1 MAYTINKTDGTELTV
16 LQDATVDTTTSITLV
31 GRNYIGY
38 GEIQNENFL
47 FLLENFANDAAP
59 STPIAGQIW
68 FDTTTRT
75 LKVYDADK
83 WVSVGAAELSET
95 PPSEPPQGAFWLK
108 TPINTLYV
116 YDGNDWKLIG
126 PEAVDGF
133 GTTRAVSTSVLADT
147 GTRYPIIEVYVNDV
161 VTGIIS
167 SNSFTLSTVNPIQGF
182 TDIKAGYNL
191 PTGFVYQGNLTGV
204 ADKATRLETLRL
216 INGVGF
222 DGSKDITIKASTTN
236 ELLAGDY
243 ISGTNFDGSSSK
255 TWAVDASPNNLIGRV
270 VARDGAGDFAA
281 GTITAN
287 LIGNVQGNV
296 TVATGNSTFN
306 TVTANQFIGA
316 QLTGNADTATRFS
329 TPRNING
336 VAFDGTTD
344 VTVPAD
350 SNTLTGTN
358 LANNVKTS
366 ALTSVGILS
375 SLSVAGSIVLDN
387 NLTIEGNGDA
397 EISSLRKLLITV
409 NDNADDAALQLISP
423 DTAVGLGIGPRGGLT
438 PVTDGD
444 VDLGK
449 STHKFD
455 NVHANTFNGSLVGN
469 ATSSTTSGTANN
481 LAGGSAG
488 SIPYQTASG
497 ATNFVPAGTAGYV
510 LRSQGAGAPVWG
522 NITFSTLN
530 VGNYLSGDNYDGV
543 SPATLNVDA
552 TATNTSDKIVARDS
566 NGDFAAGTITA
577 NLQGLA
583 SRATNSEMID
593 VTDNSSSSTKYF
605 ELSYGVSPR
614 SALTNSDFTG
624 YIQILS
630 DPGSTQSFPNRTIV
644 KQDGTDVATSTSVR
658 DSIAVGSSTYT
669 KNTTETRSGKGA
681 LYKERLL
688 GNTAFTNNT
697 DFLNNFLAGTLTAW
711 LEISPAWNEGG
722 PLQGK
727 QTAVLE
733 NGGINKGILQSSSST
748 LGLYETIKDTSIN
761 TTYQKDGFVL
771 PDRYVEYTTGSSTE
785 NVNRSY
791 SSTADLV
798 TYWQDSAAGNP
809 VTPSN
814 GWFVCDPPINAP
826 EFLGT
831 GFYGQDIFI
840 DKDDNTVYNG
850 TNESDTS
857 ITVGSKTYNRTG
869 SPITGAIAFTVPSGT
884 YVHNVAIYNYD
895 IVEGGTT
902 YELRGWRFN
911 KIDGDEFDAILT
923 SYDKTTSASGTSGYV
938 TFADAN
944 TGYANLNT
952 DESLQYD
959 ASTGILS
966 TTAEFAQKS
975 TTQPASTNNTTIA
988 TTEFVQAALSNFSTN
1003 GIDTITY
1010 GNTVYSTSG
1019 YTNQVGSFN
1028 NSRNYFDVF
1037 PPSGKSMGNL
1047 VAFIPSI
1054 AVVHY
1059 AGGVDGNDSIRCT
1072 WQAQSDRIRVWVQ
1085 NTEQRST
1092 PAANYLAV
1100 WS

>member
-147 GTRYPIIEVYVNDV
+147 GTRYAVILVYVNDV

-191 PTGFVYQGNLTGV
+191 PTTGFVYQGNLTGV

-350 SNTLTGTN
+350 ANTLTGTN

-423 DTAVGLGIGPRGGLT
+423 DTAVSLGIGPRGGLT

-488 SIPYQTASG
+488 SVPYQTASG
-497 ATNFVPAGTAGYV
+497 ATNFVPAGAAGYV
-510 LRSQGAGAPVWG
+510 LRSQGAGAPTWG
-522 NITFSTLN
+522 ALTFATLN
-530 VGNYLSGDNYDGV
+530 VGDYLIGSNYDGV
-543 SPATLNVDA
+543 SPTTLNVDA
-552 TATNTSDKIVARDS
+552 SENNVAEKVVARDAS
-566 NGDFAAGTITA
+566 GNFAAGSITA
-577 NLQGLA
+577 SLNGNA
-583 SRATNSEMID
+583 NTAT
-593 VTDNSSSSTKYF
+593 
-605 ELSYGVSPR
+605 
-614 SALTNSDFTG
+614 ALET
-624 YIQILS
+624 
-630 DPGSTQSFPNRTIV
+630 PRTINGV
-644 KQDGTDVATSTSVR
+644 TFDGTSN
-658 DSIAVGSSTYT
+658 I
-669 KNTTETRSGKGA
+669 
-681 LYKERLL
+681 
-688 GNTAFTNNT
+688 
-697 DFLNNFLAGTLTAW
+697 
-711 LEISPAWNEGG
+711 I
-722 PLQGK
+722 
-727 QTAVLE
+727 
-733 NGGINKGILQSSSST
+733 I
-748 LGLYETIKDTSIN
+748 
-761 TTYQKDGFVL
+761 
-771 PDRYVEYTTGSSTE
+771 
-785 NVNRSY
+785 
-791 SSTADLV
+791 TADDPNAVDKNGDTMTGLL
-798 TYWQDSAAGNP
+798 TLSGDPSANLHAATKQY
-809 VTPSN
+809 V
-814 GWFVCDPPINAP
+814 
-826 EFLGT
+826 
-831 GFYGQDIFI
+831 
-840 DKDDNTVYNG
+840 DNV
-850 TNESDTS
+850 
-857 ITVGSKTYNRTG
+857 
-869 SPITGAIAFTVPSGT
+869 AAAFTV
-884 YVHNVAIYNYD
+884 
-895 IVEGGTT
+895 
-902 YELRGWRFN
+902 
-911 KIDGDEFDAILT
+911 
-923 SYDKTTSASGTSGYV
+923 
-938 TFADAN
+938 
-944 TGYANLNT
+944 
-952 DESLQYD
+952 
-959 ASTGILS
+959 
-966 TTAEFAQKS
+966 
-975 TTQPASTNNTTIA
+975 
-988 TTEFVQAALSNFSTN
+988 
-1003 GIDTITY
+1003 TY

-1019 YTNQVGSFN
+1019 FTNQVGSFN

>member
-83 WVSVGAAELSET
+83 WVEVGAAALSET
-95 PPSEPPQGAFWLK
+95 PPSAPPQGAFWLK
-108 TPINTLYV
+108 TPINTLHV

-126 PEAVDGF
+126 PESVEGF

-147 GTRYPIIEVYVNDV
+147 GTRYPIIQVFVNDV
-161 VTGIIS
+161 VSGIIS
-167 SNSFTLSTVNPIQGF
+167 SNSFTLSTVNPITGF

-191 PTGFVYQGNLTGV
+191 PTTGFVYQGNLTGV
-204 ADKATRLETLRL
+204 ADKAARLETLRL

-236 ELLAGDY
+236 ELIAGDY
-243 ISGTNFDGSSSK
+243 ISGTNFDGSTGK

-287 LIGNVQGNV
+287 LIGDVQGNV

-336 VAFDGTTD
+336 VSFDGSTD

-350 SNTLTGTN
+350 ANTLTGTN

-397 EISSLRKLLITV
+397 EISSLRKLLITA
-409 NDNADDAALQLISP
+409 NDGSDDAALQLISP
-423 DTAVGLGIGPRGGLT
+423 DTAVSNGVGPRGGLT
-438 PVTDGD
+438 PVTNGD

-455 NVHANTFNGSLVGN
+455 NVYANTFNGSLVGN

-488 SIPYQTASG
+488 SVPYQTTSG

-510 LRSQGAGAPVWG
+510 LRSTGAGAPTWG
-522 NITFSTLN
+522 ALTFATLN
-530 VGNYLSGDNYDGV
+530 VGDYLVGSNYDGV
-543 SPATLNVDA
+543 SPTTLNVDA
-552 TATNTSDKIVARDS
+552 TENNTADKVVARDS
-566 NGDFAAGTITA
+566 SGNFSAGTITA
-577 NLQGLA
+577 SLNGNA
-583 SRATNSEMID
+583 NTATAFETPRTING
-593 VTDNSSSSTKYF
+593 VTFD
-605 ELSYGVSPR
+605 G
-614 SALTNSDFTG
+614 TG
-624 YIQILS
+624 NITITAT
-630 DPGSTQSFPNRTIV
+630 DPDAVKLGGSTMT
-644 KQDGTDVATSTSVR
+644 
-658 DSIAVGSSTYT
+658 
-669 KNTTETRSGKGA
+669 
-681 LYKERLL
+681 
-688 GNTAFTNNT
+688 
-697 DFLNNFLAGTLTAW
+697 
-711 LEISPAWNEGG
+711 G
-722 PLQGK
+722 PL
-727 QTAVLE
+727 
-733 NGGINKGILQSSSST
+733 T
-748 LGLYETIKDTSIN
+748 LS
-761 TTYQKDGFVL
+761 
-771 PDRYVEYTTGSSTE
+771 
-785 NVNRSY
+785 
-791 SSTADLV
+791 
-798 TYWQDSAAGNP
+798 GNP
-809 VTPSN
+809 SANLHAATKQYV
-814 GWFVCDPPINAP
+814 
-826 EFLGT
+826 
-831 GFYGQDIFI
+831 
-840 DKDDNTVYNG
+840 DNV
-850 TNESDTS
+850 
-857 ITVGSKTYNRTG
+857 
-869 SPITGAIAFTVPSGT
+869 AAAFTV
-884 YVHNVAIYNYD
+884 
-895 IVEGGTT
+895 
-902 YELRGWRFN
+902 
-911 KIDGDEFDAILT
+911 
-923 SYDKTTSASGTSGYV
+923 
-938 TFADAN
+938 
-944 TGYANLNT
+944 
-952 DESLQYD
+952 
-959 ASTGILS
+959 
-966 TTAEFAQKS
+966 
-975 TTQPASTNNTTIA
+975 
-988 TTEFVQAALSNFSTN
+988 
-1003 GIDTITY
+1003 TY

-1037 PPSGKSMGNL
+1037 PPAGKAMGNL

>member
-1 MAYTINKTDGTELTV
+1 MAYTINKTDGSELTV

-59 STPIAGQIW
+59 STPITGQIW
-68 FDTTTRT
+68 FDTTTNT

-83 WVSVGAAELSET
+83 WVSVGAAALSTT
-95 PPSEPPQGAFWLK
+95 PPPEPPQGAFWLK
-108 TPINTLYV
+108 TPINTLHV

-126 PEAVDGF
+126 PESVDGF

-147 GTRYPIIEVYVNDV
+147 GTRYAVILVYVNDV

-167 SNSFTLSTVNPIQGF
+167 SNSFILSTSNPIQGF
-182 TDIKAGYNL
+182 SDIKAGYNL
-191 PTGFVYQGNLTGV
+191 PNTGYVYQGNLTGV

-222 DGSKDITIKASTTN
+222 DGSKDITIRSSTTN
-236 ELLAGDY
+236 ELVAGDY
-243 ISGTNFDGSSSK
+243 ISGTNFDGSSAK

-287 LIGNVQGNV
+287 LIGDVQGNV

-350 SNTLTGTN
+350 ANTLTGTN

-366 ALTSVGILS
+366 ALTSVGTLS

-423 DTAVGLGIGPRGGLT
+423 DTAVSNGVGPRGGLT

-455 NVHANTFNGSLVGN
+455 NVYANTFNGSLVGN
-469 ATSSTTSGTANN
+469 ATSSTTSSTANN

-488 SIPYQTASG
+488 SVPYQTASG
-497 ATNFVPAGTAGYV
+497 ATNFVPAGAAGYV
-510 LRSQGAGAPVWG
+510 LRSQGAGAPTWG
-522 NITFSTLN
+522 ALTFATLN
-530 VGNYLSGDNYDGV
+530 VGDYLIGSNYDGV
-543 SPATLNVDA
+543 SPTTLNVDA
-552 TATNTSDKIVARDS
+552 TENNIADKVVARDS
-566 NGDFAAGTITA
+566 SGNFSAGSITASLNGNANTATALETPRTINGVSFDGTGNITITA
-577 NLQGLA
+577 NDPNAVSKGGDTMTGLL
-583 SRATNSEMID
+583 T
-593 VTDNSSSSTKYF
+593 
-605 ELSYGVSPR
+605 LS
-614 SALTNSDFTG
+614 
-624 YIQILS
+624 
-630 DPGSTQSFPNRTIV
+630 
-644 KQDGTDVATSTSVR
+644 
-658 DSIAVGSSTYT
+658 
-669 KNTTETRSGKGA
+669 
-681 LYKERLL
+681 
-688 GNTAFTNNT
+688 
-697 DFLNNFLAGTLTAW
+697 
-711 LEISPAWNEGG
+711 
-722 PLQGK
+722 
-727 QTAVLE
+727 
-733 NGGINKGILQSSSST
+733 
-748 LGLYETIKDTSIN
+748 
-761 TTYQKDGFVL
+761 
-771 PDRYVEYTTGSSTE
+771 
-785 NVNRSY
+785 
-791 SSTADLV
+791 
-798 TYWQDSAAGNP
+798 GNP
-809 VTPSN
+809 T
-814 GWFVCDPPINAP
+814 
-826 EFLGT
+826 
-831 GFYGQDIFI
+831 
-840 DKDDNTVYNG
+840 
-850 TNESDTS
+850 
-857 ITVGSKTYNRTG
+857 
-869 SPITGAIAFTVPSGT
+869 
-884 YVHNVAIYNYD
+884 
-895 IVEGGTT
+895 
-902 YELRGWRFN
+902 
-911 KIDGDEFDAILT
+911 
-923 SYDKTTSASGTSGYV
+923 
-938 TFADAN
+938 
-944 TGYANLNT
+944 ANLHAAT
-952 DESLQYD
+952 KQYVD
-959 ASTGILS
+959 A
-966 TTAEFAQKS
+966 TA
-975 TTQPASTNNTTIA
+975 
-988 TTEFVQAALSNFSTN
+988 
-1003 GIDTITY
+1003 GGYTITY

-1054 AVVHY
+1054 AMVHY

-1072 WQAQSDRIRVWVQ
+1072 WSNLGDRIRVWVQ

>member
-191 PTGFVYQGNLTGV
+191 PTTGFVYQGNLTGV

-287 LIGNVQGNV
+287 LVGDVQGNV

-350 SNTLTGTN
+350 ANTLTGTN

-488 SIPYQTASG
+488 SVPYQTASG

-510 LRSQGAGAPVWG
+510 LRSQGAGAPTWG
-522 NITFSTLN
+522 ALTFATLN
-530 VGNYLSGDNYDGV
+530 VGDYLVGSNYDGV
-543 SPATLNVDA
+543 SPTTLNVDA
-552 TATNTSDKIVARDS
+552 TENNVAEKVVARDAS
-566 NGDFAAGTITA
+566 GNFEAGSITASLNGNANTATALETPRTINGVTFDGTSNIIITADDPNAVDKNGDTMTGLLTLSGDPSA
-577 NLQGLA
+577 NLHA
-583 SRATNSEMID
+583 ATKQY
-593 VTDNSSSSTKYF
+593 VDN
-605 ELSYGVSPR
+605 
-614 SALTNSDFTG
+614 
-624 YIQILS
+624 
-630 DPGSTQSFPNRTIV
+630 
-644 KQDGTDVATSTSVR
+644 VA
-658 DSIAVGSSTYT
+658 A
-669 KNTTETRSGKGA
+669 
-681 LYKERLL
+681 
-688 GNTAFTNNT
+688 
-697 DFLNNFLAGTLTAW
+697 
-711 LEISPAWNEGG
+711 
-722 PLQGK
+722 
-727 QTAVLE
+727 
-733 NGGINKGILQSSSST
+733 
-748 LGLYETIKDTSIN
+748 
-761 TTYQKDGFVL
+761 
-771 PDRYVEYTTGSSTE
+771 
-785 NVNRSY
+785 
-791 SSTADLV
+791 
-798 TYWQDSAAGNP
+798 
-809 VTPSN
+809 
-814 GWFVCDPPINAP
+814 
-826 EFLGT
+826 
-831 GFYGQDIFI
+831 
-840 DKDDNTVYNG
+840 
-850 TNESDTS
+850 
-857 ITVGSKTYNRTG
+857 
-869 SPITGAIAFTVPSGT
+869 AFTV
-884 YVHNVAIYNYD
+884 
-895 IVEGGTT
+895 
-902 YELRGWRFN
+902 
-911 KIDGDEFDAILT
+911 
-923 SYDKTTSASGTSGYV
+923 
-938 TFADAN
+938 
-944 TGYANLNT
+944 
-952 DESLQYD
+952 
-959 ASTGILS
+959 
-966 TTAEFAQKS
+966 
-975 TTQPASTNNTTIA
+975 
-988 TTEFVQAALSNFSTN
+988 
-1003 GIDTITY
+1003 TY

-1028 NSRNYFDVF
+1028 NSSNYFDVF